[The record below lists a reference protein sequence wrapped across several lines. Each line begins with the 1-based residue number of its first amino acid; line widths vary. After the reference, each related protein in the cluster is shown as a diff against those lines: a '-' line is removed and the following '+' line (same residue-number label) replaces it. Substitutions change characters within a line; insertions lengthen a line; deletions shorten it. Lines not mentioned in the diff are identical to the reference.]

1 MAITSYSTL
10 ISAVKTY
17 LNRSDISDAQIK
29 EFISLAEASFN
40 RVLRTRNQI
49 TRSTSDIST
58 QFVSQPTDL
67 LELYNIQ
74 LNSDPIVRLE
84 QVSLSKM
91 DELKSASSTTGKPRY
106 FSITGADFEF
116 YPAPDTT
123 YEIEVIYY
131 KTIAPLSDSNTDNFL
146 LTNQNDI
153 YLFGTLVQAE
163 PFLMNDERIGVWGAL
178 LGKGIEELRVS
189 DQRSQTES
197 GTIVMRAKRNLDY
210 GGWKCLLFLQF
221 RLTLINQRQQ

>member
-74 LNSDPIVRLE
+74 LNSNPIVRLE

-106 FSITGADFEF
+106 FAITGADLEF
-116 YPAPDTT
+116 YPSPDAT

-146 LTNQNDI
+146 LTNQNDL
-153 YLFGTLVQAE
+153 YLFATLVQAE

-178 LGKGIEELRVS
+178 LGKGIEELRIS
-189 DQRSQTES
+189 DQRAQTES

-210 GGWKCLLFLQF
+210 GGWK
-221 RLTLINQRQQ
+221 

>member
-17 LNRSDISDAQIK
+17 LNRSDISDDQIK

-40 RVLRTRNQI
+40 RVLRTRNQL

-58 QFVSQPTDL
+58 QFVSQPSDL

-91 DELKSASSTTGKPRY
+91 DELKSASSTTGKPTY
-106 FSITGADFEF
+106 FAITGADLEF

-131 KTIAPLSDSNTDNFL
+131 KTITPLSTSNTDNFL
-146 LTNQNDI
+146 LTNQVDI
-153 YLFGTLVQAE
+153 YLFGALVQAE

-178 LGKGIEELRVS
+178 LGKAIEELRIS
-189 DQRSQTES
+189 DERSQTES

-210 GGWKCLLFLQF
+210 GGWK
-221 RLTLINQRQQ
+221 

>member
-29 EFISLAEASFN
+29 ELISLAEASFN

-106 FSITGADFEF
+106 FAITGADLEF
-116 YPAPDTT
+116 YPSPDAT
-123 YEIEVIYY
+123 YEIDVIYY

-146 LTNQNDI
+146 LTNQNDL
-153 YLFGTLVQAE
+153 YLFATLVQAE

-210 GGWKCLLFLQF
+210 GGWK
-221 RLTLINQRQQ
+221 

>member
-74 LNSDPIVRLE
+74 LNSNPIVRLE

-106 FSITGADFEF
+106 FAITGADFEF

-146 LTNQNDI
+146 LTNQVDI

-163 PFLMNDERIGVWGAL
+163 PWLMNDERIGVWGAL
-178 LGKGIEELRVS
+178 LGKGIEELRIS
-189 DQRSQTES
+189 DQRAQTES

-210 GGWKCLLFLQF
+210 GGWK
-221 RLTLINQRQQ
+221 

>member
-106 FSITGADFEF
+106 FAITGADFEF

-178 LGKGIEELRVS
+178 LGKGIEELRIS
-189 DQRSQTES
+189 DQRAQTES

-210 GGWKCLLFLQF
+210 GGWK
-221 RLTLINQRQQ
+221 

>member
-106 FSITGADFEF
+106 FAITGADLEF
-116 YPAPDTT
+116 YPAPDAT

-131 KTIAPLSDSNTDNFL
+131 KTIPPLSDSNTDNFL

-210 GGWKCLLFLQF
+210 GGWK
-221 RLTLINQRQQ
+221 

>member
-106 FSITGADFEF
+106 FAITGADFEF

-146 LTNQNDI
+146 LTNQVDI

-163 PFLMNDERIGVWGAL
+163 PWLMNDERIGVWGSF
-178 LGKGIEELRVS
+178 LGKAIEELRIS
-189 DQRSQTES
+189 DQRAQTES
-197 GTIVMRAKRNLDY
+197 GTIVMRAKRILDY
-210 GGWKCLLFLQF
+210 GGWK
-221 RLTLINQRQQ
+221 

>member
-106 FSITGADFEF
+106 FAITGADFEF

-146 LTNQNDI
+146 LTNQVDI

-163 PFLMNDERIGVWGAL
+163 PWLMNDERIGVWGAL
-178 LGKGIEELRVS
+178 LGKGIEELRIS
-189 DQRSQTES
+189 DQRAQTES

-210 GGWKCLLFLQF
+210 GGWK
-221 RLTLINQRQQ
+221 

>member
-106 FSITGADFEF
+106 FAITGADLEF
-116 YPAPDTT
+116 YPAPDAT

-146 LTNQNDI
+146 LTNQVDI

-163 PFLMNDERIGVWGAL
+163 PWLMNDERIGVWGAL
-178 LGKGIEELRVS
+178 LGKGIEELRIS
-189 DQRSQTES
+189 DQRAQPES

-210 GGWKCLLFLQF
+210 GGWK
-221 RLTLINQRQQ
+221 

>member
-1 MAITSYSTL
+1 MSITSYSTL

-106 FSITGADFEF
+106 FAITGADFEF

-146 LTNQNDI
+146 LTNQVDI

-163 PFLMNDERIGVWGAL
+163 PWLMNDERIGVWGSF
-178 LGKGIEELRVS
+178 LGKAIEELRIS
-189 DQRSQTES
+189 DQRAQTES

-210 GGWKCLLFLQF
+210 GGWK
-221 RLTLINQRQQ
+221 

>member
-106 FSITGADFEF
+106 FAITGADLEF
-116 YPAPDTT
+116 YPSPDTT

-146 LTNQNDI
+146 LTNQVDI

-163 PFLMNDERIGVWGAL
+163 PWLMNDERIGVWGSF
-178 LGKGIEELRVS
+178 LGKAIEELRIS
-189 DQRSQTES
+189 DQRAQTES

-210 GGWKCLLFLQF
+210 GGWK
-221 RLTLINQRQQ
+221 

>member
-1 MAITSYSTL
+1 MAITSYTTL
-10 ISAVKTY
+10 ISAAKTY

-40 RVLRTRNQI
+40 RVLRTRNQL

-58 QFVSQPTDL
+58 QFVSQPSDL
-67 LELYNIQ
+67 LELSNIQ

-84 QVSLSKM
+84 QVSMSAI
-91 DELKSASSTTGKPRY
+91 DTLKSQSSTTGKPRY
-106 FSITGADFEF
+106 FTITGPDFEF
-116 YPAPDTT
+116 YPAPDST
-123 YEIEVIYY
+123 YGIEVIYY

-146 LTNQNDI
+146 ITNHNDI

-163 PFLMNDERIGVWGAL
+163 PFLMNDERIGVWGSF
-178 LGKGIEELRVS
+178 LGKAIEELRVS
-189 DQRSQTES
+189 DERSQTES

-210 GGWKCLLFLQF
+210 GGWK
-221 RLTLINQRQQ
+221 

>member
-74 LNSDPIVRLE
+74 LNSNPIVRLE

-106 FSITGADFEF
+106 FAITGADLEF

-146 LTNQNDI
+146 LTNQVDI

-163 PFLMNDERIGVWGAL
+163 PWLMNDERIGVWGAL
-178 LGKGIEELRVS
+178 LGKGIEELRIS
-189 DQRSQTES
+189 DQRAQTES

-210 GGWKCLLFLQF
+210 GGWK
-221 RLTLINQRQQ
+221 

>member
-74 LNSDPIVRLE
+74 LNSNPIVRLE

-106 FSITGADFEF
+106 FAITGADLEF
-116 YPAPDTT
+116 YPSPDTT

-146 LTNQNDI
+146 LTNQVDI

-163 PFLMNDERIGVWGAL
+163 PWLMNDERIGVWGSF
-178 LGKGIEELRVS
+178 LGKAIEELRIS
-189 DQRSQTES
+189 DQRAQTES

-210 GGWKCLLFLQF
+210 GGWK
-221 RLTLINQRQQ
+221 

>member
-116 YPAPDTT
+116 YPAPDTA

-210 GGWKCLLFLQF
+210 GGWK
-221 RLTLINQRQQ
+221 

>member
-10 ISAVKTY
+10 ISAAKTY
-17 LNRSDISDAQIK
+17 LNRSDISDAQIQ

-49 TRSTSDIST
+49 KRSTSSVST
-58 QFVSQPTDL
+58 QFVTMPSDL

-84 QVSLSKM
+84 QVSLSAM
-91 DELKSASSTTGKPRY
+91 DTLKSQSSTTGKPRY
-106 FSITGADFEF
+106 FAITGSDLEF
-116 YPAPDTT
+116 YPTPDTSYT
-123 YEIEVIYY
+123 IEVIYY
-131 KTIAPLSDSNTDNFL
+131 ATIVPLSADADPNFL
-146 LTNQNDI
+146 ITNHNDI

-163 PFLMNDERIGVWGAL
+163 PWLMNDERIGVWGSF
-178 LGKGIEELRVS
+178 LGKAIEELRVS
-189 DQRSQTES
+189 DERSQTES

-210 GGWKCLLFLQF
+210 GGWK
-221 RLTLINQRQQ
+221 

>member
-106 FSITGADFEF
+106 FAITGADLEF
-116 YPAPDTT
+116 YPSPDTT

-146 LTNQNDI
+146 LTNQVDI

-163 PFLMNDERIGVWGAL
+163 PWLMNDERIGVWGAF
-178 LGKGIEELRVS
+178 LGKAIEELRIS
-189 DQRSQTES
+189 DQRAQTES

-210 GGWKCLLFLQF
+210 GGWK
-221 RLTLINQRQQ
+221 

>member
-17 LNRSDISDAQIK
+17 LNRSDISDDQIK

-146 LTNQNDI
+146 LTNQVDI

-163 PFLMNDERIGVWGAL
+163 PWLMNDERIGVWGAL

-210 GGWKCLLFLQF
+210 GGWK
-221 RLTLINQRQQ
+221 

>member
-106 FSITGADFEF
+106 FAITGADLEF
-116 YPAPDTT
+116 YPAPDAT

-146 LTNQNDI
+146 LTNQNDL
-153 YLFGTLVQAE
+153 YLFATLVQAE

-210 GGWKCLLFLQF
+210 GGWK
-221 RLTLINQRQQ
+221 

>member
-17 LNRSDISDAQIK
+17 LNRSDISDDQIK

-40 RVLRTRNQI
+40 RVLRTRNQL

-58 QFVSQPTDL
+58 QFVSQPSDL

-84 QVSLSKM
+84 QVSLSAM
-91 DELKSASSTTGKPRY
+91 DTLKSASSATGKPTY
-106 FSITGADFEF
+106 FAITGADLEF
-116 YPAPDTT
+116 YPAPDAS

-131 KTIAPLSDSNTDNFL
+131 KTIAPLSTSNTENFL
-146 LTNQNDI
+146 LTNQVDI

-178 LGKGIEELRVS
+178 LGKGIEELRIS
-189 DQRSQTES
+189 DERSQTES

-210 GGWKCLLFLQF
+210 GGWK
-221 RLTLINQRQQ
+221 

>member
-106 FSITGADFEF
+106 FAITGADLEF
-116 YPAPDTT
+116 YPAPDAT

-146 LTNQNDI
+146 LTNQVDI

-163 PFLMNDERIGVWGAL
+163 PWLMNDERIGVWGAL
-178 LGKGIEELRVS
+178 LGKGIEELRIS
-189 DQRSQTES
+189 DQRAQTES

-210 GGWKCLLFLQF
+210 GGWK
-221 RLTLINQRQQ
+221 

>member
-1 MAITSYSTL
+1 MSITSYSTL

-17 LNRSDISDAQIK
+17 LNRSDISDDQIK

-40 RVLRTRNQI
+40 RVLRTRNQL

-58 QFVSQPTDL
+58 QFVSQPSDL

-84 QVSLSKM
+84 QVSLSAM
-91 DELKSASSTTGKPRY
+91 DTLKAASSATGKPTY
-106 FSITGADFEF
+106 FAITGADLEF

-131 KTIAPLSDSNTDNFL
+131 KTIAPLSTSNTENFL
-146 LTNQNDI
+146 LTNQVDI

-210 GGWKCLLFLQF
+210 GGWK
-221 RLTLINQRQQ
+221 

>member
-106 FSITGADFEF
+106 FAITGADLEF
-116 YPAPDTT
+116 YPSPDAT

-146 LTNQNDI
+146 LTNQVDI

-163 PFLMNDERIGVWGAL
+163 PWLMNDERIGVWGAL
-178 LGKGIEELRVS
+178 LGKGIEELRIS
-189 DQRSQTES
+189 DQRAQTES

-210 GGWKCLLFLQF
+210 GGWK
-221 RLTLINQRQQ
+221 

>member
-106 FSITGADFEF
+106 FAITGADFEF

-146 LTNQNDI
+146 LTNQVDI

-163 PFLMNDERIGVWGAL
+163 PWLMNDERIGVWGSF
-178 LGKGIEELRVS
+178 LGKAIEELRIS
-189 DQRSQTES
+189 DQRAQTES

-210 GGWKCLLFLQF
+210 GGWK
-221 RLTLINQRQQ
+221 

>member
-49 TRSTSDIST
+49 KRSTSSIST
-58 QFVSQPTDL
+58 QFVTQPTDL

-74 LNSDPIVRLE
+74 LNTDPVRRLE

-91 DELKSASSTTGKPRY
+91 D
-106 FSITGADFEF
+106 
-116 YPAPDTT
+116 
-123 YEIEVIYY
+123 
-131 KTIAPLSDSNTDNFL
+131 
-146 LTNQNDI
+146 
-153 YLFGTLVQAE
+153 
-163 PFLMNDERIGVWGAL
+163 
-178 LGKGIEELRVS
+178 
-189 DQRSQTES
+189 
-197 GTIVMRAKRNLDY
+197 
-210 GGWKCLLFLQF
+210 
-221 RLTLINQRQQ
+221 